1 MIATEWPEFCDL
13 DAKTF
18 ARAMRGRTIVDLR
31 NLLDREA
38 LAGEGFVVHSIGRNA
53 RLPARRAVAQRRSA
67 RAGGA
72 VHNTNFVNVAQGAT
86 I

>member
-1 MIATEWPEFCDL
+1 
-13 DAKTF
+13 
-18 ARAMRGRTIVDLR
+18 MRGRTIVDLR

-38 LAGEGFVVHSIGRNA
+38 LAGAGFVVHSIGRND
-53 RLPARRAVAQRRSA
+53 RPPARRAVAQRRSA

-72 VHNTNFVNVAQGAT
+72 VRNTNFVNFAQGAT